1 MITIKK
7 HDIFFFLMIAI
18 GLLLWINMAIYML
31 HEIWG
36 YSIQWGILE
45 YCLSALGESTMIHQ
59 FILIGLNIVIIYSLL
74 TFFYILFKQVNLKK
88 QWNKEVR
95 FKSDILL
102 TEAINRTFQ
111 QFNGKIIVI
120 KDHSLF
126 ALTYGFVR
134 PRIVISTKMLA
145 CFDQEEITAVLL
157 HEYAHLKRFD
167 PLRSL
172 IINIIKD
179 SFPFVPILKK
189 MHYFIH
195 VWMEID
201 ADQYAMRHMGSP
213 YALGSVLYKCAS
225 SNHQRLP
232 IGVGFA
238 DDPIN
243 YRIQK
248 LIEPSSHIKIPMMD
262 IPPMVISF
270 SVFITF
276 AVIMLFNGC
285 T

>member
-7 HDIFFFLMIAI
+7 HSIIFYLMIVL
-18 GLLLWINMAIYML
+18 GLLFWSHMVIYVL

-45 YCLSALGESTMIHQ
+45 YCFSALGETTMIHQ
-59 FILIGLNIVIIYSLL
+59 FILIGLNIIILYSFLA
-74 TFFYILFKQVNLKK
+74 FFYILFKQVYLEI
-88 QWNKEVR
+88 QWNKEVQ

-102 TEAINRTFQ
+102 TEAINKKYQR
-111 QFNGKIIVI
+111 FNGKIIVI

-126 ALTYGFVR
+126 ALTYGFIR
-134 PRIVISTKMLA
+134 PRIVISTKMLE

-172 IINIIKD
+172 IINIIKN
-179 SFPFVPILKK
+179 SLPFVPIFKK
-189 MHYFIH
+189 MHHFIH

-225 SNHQRLP
+225 SNHQRFP

-248 LIEPSSHIKIPMMD
+248 LIEPSSHIKVPILD

-276 AVIMLFNGC
+276 SVIMLLNGC